1 MAEKEQL
8 TERIKF
14 MTEML
19 RLAWL
24 SLLAV
29 GSGTVGLLLGDLEVR
44 RLSFAVVGIAA
55 TALLVWSIVHL
66 VRRIVSFLDKMK
78 EV

>member
-29 GSGTVGLLLGDLEVR
+29 GSGTVGLLLGDLDVR
-44 RLSFAVVGIAA
+44 RLSFSVVGVVIM
-55 TALLVWSIVHL
+55 LLFLGSVVHL
-66 VRRIVSFLDKMK
+66 VQRIASLIDQLK